1 VPSNPTFSGSD
12 FRRLADFQRLYD
24 SDLVKAVNLFF
35 GADSSRESPGSA
47 VSCYVYCLYSTE
59 DGRPRYVGKASDKV
73 SYRFRKHVADAL
85 DMTPGPVNDWIRD
98 VWRRSHDV
106 AVYTIQERIIPKDLN
121 MFEQYWIDQFA
132 DLVNVV
138 GNKPGKSDSVVATQ
152 ITKAI
157 QQQLALA
164 DSVSNDQISRSGDV
178 P

>member
-1 VPSNPTFSGSD
+1 M
-12 FRRLADFQRLYD
+12 
-24 SDLVKAVNLFF
+24 
-35 GADSSRESPGSA
+35 
-47 VSCYVYCLYSTE
+47 SCYVYCLYSTE

-85 DMTPGPVNDWIRD
+85 DMAPGPVNDWIRD

-106 AVYTIQERIIPKDLN
+106 VFYTIQERIIPDDLN

-164 DSVSNDQISRSGDV
+164 DSVSKDQTCRNIDGR
-178 P
+178 